1 MTEAK
6 RSQTRRRV
14 IKIVVVA
21 AVVLLG
27 LFVFSLVSGD
37 GDDDDVAVG
46 EEESAATTESTA
58 PPTTEPPVGPAGQ
71 EVLDRDPPDPAPPPG
86 ELEAGALEQETL
98 IEGEGEGAAVGDTV
112 TVHYIGKTADGNVF
126 DQSWERGQPFT
137 VALGQGQVIPGW
149 DQGLV
154 GAKVGER
161 RRLEIGA
168 DNAYGE
174 QGSPPAIPP
183 NAPLAFEVD
192 IVAIGPGA
200 DGGGAGGGGDA
211 SSGSD
216 SG

>member
-6 RSQTRRRV
+6 RSQTKRRV
-14 IKIVVVA
+14 IKIVVLA

-27 LFVFSLVSGD
+27 LFIFSLVSGD
-37 GDDDDVAVG
+37 GDDGDDVAVSDDQST
-46 EEESAATTESTA
+46 ETTPSTA
-58 PPTTEPPVGPAGQ
+58 PPTTEPNVGPAGQ
-71 EVLDRDPPDPAPPPG
+71 AVLDRDPPDPAPPPG

-98 IEGEGEGAAVGDTV
+98 IDGEGEGAAVGDTV

-137 VALGQGQVIPGW
+137 VPLGQGQVIPGW

-168 DNAYGE
+168 DNAYGA
-174 QGSPPAIPP
+174 QGTPDGAIPP

-192 IVAIGPGA
+192 IVAISPGA
-200 DGGGAGGGGDA
+200 DAGDGGDT
-211 SSGSD
+211 GSD
-216 SG
+216 SGG